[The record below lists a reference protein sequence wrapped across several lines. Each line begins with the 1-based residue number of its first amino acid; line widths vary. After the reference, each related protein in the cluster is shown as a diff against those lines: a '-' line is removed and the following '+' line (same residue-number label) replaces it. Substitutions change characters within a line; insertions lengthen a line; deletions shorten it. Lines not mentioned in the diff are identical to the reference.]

1 MKTLQLLYLLIALVA
16 SSSSIAQIV
25 YSEQP
30 ILSSDKEIVI
40 CVNEAHKEGMR
51 YGFGREEFKNL
62 RPKISVAVDPKKAFE
77 TKNALVL
84 TEIVRKNHKAKSN
97 FYIALVEPNASFE
110 IPAYKDRPLFFYAED
125 FTVQAEM
132 LVDSAKMNDPF
143 FQELYLDA
151 FMLYLASAERMEED
165 KRSNYYKAAFYLN
178 EIDSL
183 YFYSNDLASK
193 FNTKI
198 LGSIVPNAVTIF
210 PNEERPSNEPKS
222 KGKKGKDPLP
232 QVKKGNPF
240 VSKVKDGEKPVL
252 FHVIPFTLNGKAAI
266 QKYML
271 SVERGLIYSDFRIL
285 QEGEKPELTV
295 DDFQIFKI
303 LPSEKEKAEIRKG
316 KISKITGK

>member
-1 MKTLQLLYLLIALVA
+1 MKTLQHLCLFTALVA
-16 SSSSIAQIV
+16 SSSSIAQTI

-30 ILSSDKEIVI
+30 ILSSDKEII
-40 CVNEAHKEGMR
+40 ISVNDAHKEGMR
-51 YGFGREEFKNL
+51 YNFSREEFKNL
-62 RPKISVAVDPKKAFE
+62 KPKISVAVDPKKAFE

-97 FYIALVEPNASFE
+97 FYIALVEPKASFE

-132 LVDSAKMNDPF
+132 LVDSAKMEDPF

-151 FMLYLASAERMEED
+151 FMLYLASAERMDEN
-165 KRSNYYKAAFYLN
+165 RRGNYYKAAFYLN
-178 EIDSL
+178 EIDSI
-183 YFYSNDLASK
+183 YFYSHDLASK
-193 FNTKI
+193 FNTKV
-198 LGSIVPNAVTIF
+198 LGSIVPNAVTVF

-222 KGKKGKDPLP
+222 KGKKGNAPLP

-240 VSKVKDGEKPVL
+240 VSKLKDGEKPVL

-316 KISKITGK
+316 KITTITGK